1 MPPRPNDALR
11 LHFLLLVMRAAIFA
25 LVERVLYPDV
35 RLHLALR
42 RLEPDKPRDLERV
55 SDLDLRARI
64 RRGTNGGDPAA
75 AQGGGGVEDIRRSH
89 EDDQLR

>member
-1 MPPRPNDALR
+1 MRTLLRALIEW
-11 LHFLLLVMRAAIFA
+11 M
-25 LVERVLYPDV
+25 LYADV

-75 AQGGGGVEDIRRSH
+75 AQGGGGVEDIRCSH